1 MMRPTPSVRSTRRF
15 RYPLGVGLDA
25 ASFLASAVATSTSS
39 SAVVSRSPNVIVS
52 GAGSQSSSPF
62 HLRAGLAIFSVSSTG
77 RSTFT
82 LYLENGKGVIQ
93 PWTGL
98 TLPAP
103 LRTGS
108 GFDVVKSGTY
118 RLSLVTTGHWK
129 ISITQPQSALDTAGP
144 TSLTGSG
151 PRVVG
156 PVDSLNLKIT
166 MSLDESDG
174 QRITEQGQAVSVA
187 NEHELL
193 VDSDTSWQSSC
204 PTPPA
209 GPYYLDI
216 PENFAWTVVV
226 GSNQPPWA
234 VYTDGVPGALNG
246 SAFAGGDH
254 CPILLPSESN

>member
-1 MMRPTPSVRSTRRF
+1 MMRTTPPVPIARRL
-15 RYPLGVGLDA
+15 RYPLWVGLA
-25 ASFLASAVATSTSS
+25 VASFLASAVATPTFS
-39 SAVVSRSPNVIVS
+39 SAAVVRPPNVTVS

-62 HLRAGLAIFSVSSTG
+62 HLRSGLAVFSASSTG

-82 LYLENGKGVIQ
+82 LYLENGKGVVQ

-103 LRTGS
+103 IRTGS

-129 ISITQPQSALDTAGP
+129 ITITQPQSALDTAGP
-144 TSLTGSG
+144 TALSGSG

-166 MSLDESDG
+166 MSLDEPDG
-174 QRITEQGQAVSVA
+174 QRITETGQAVSVA
-187 NEHELL
+187 NEHELI

-209 GPYYLDI
+209 GPYYLYI

-226 GSNQPPWA
+226 GSDQPPWA
-234 VYTDGVPGALNG
+234 VYTGGVPGALDG
-246 SAFAGGDH
+246 SAFMGGDH